1 MKGDN
6 VMKKK
11 RTQKKLERK
20 ALVQPIEKAN
30 PKVDQKIVSDSL
42 EIIDYL
48 RKVGIKARGFNILRS
63 SESRL
68 KVKEPVVH
76 HL

>member
-1 MKGDN
+1 
-6 VMKKK
+6 MKK
-11 RTQKKLERK
+11 RK
-20 ALVQPIEKAN
+20 IEKKTDRKTQVRTITKGN
-30 PKVDQKIVSDSL
+30 SQVDQKLVGDSL

-68 KVKEPVVH
+68 RIKGPMVH

>member
-1 MKGDN
+1 MKN
-6 VMKKK
+6 KKIKKK
-11 RTQKKLERK
+11 VDKK
-20 ALVQPIEKAN
+20 ALIQPIAN
-30 PKVDQKIVSDSL
+30 TNPGVDQKIVGDSL
-42 EIIDYL
+42 EIINYL

-68 KVKEPVVH
+68 KLKGPVVH

>member
-1 MKGDN
+1 
-6 VMKKK
+6 MKKK
-11 RTQKKLERK
+11 K
-20 ALVQPIEKAN
+20 IEKKDDRKRQVRTITKGN
-30 PKVDQKIVSDSL
+30 SQVDEKVVGDSL

-68 KVKEPVVH
+68 KIKGPMVH

>member
-1 MKGDN
+1 
-6 VMKKK
+6 MKKK
-11 RTQKKLERK
+11 KNEKKVGRRALLE
-20 ALVQPIEKAN
+20 PIAKTN
-30 PKVDQKIVSDSL
+30 PEVDQKIVGDSL

-68 KVKEPVVH
+68 KIKGPVVH

>member
-1 MKGDN
+1 
-6 VMKKK
+6 MKKK
-11 RTQKKLERK
+11 KTQKKVDRNTQVRTIAK
-20 ALVQPIEKAN
+20 SNSQVNQ
-30 PKVDQKIVSDSL
+30 KVVGDSL

-68 KVKEPVVH
+68 KIKGPMVH

>member
-1 MKGDN
+1 
-6 VMKKK
+6 MKKK
-11 RTQKKLERK
+11 KIGKKLERK
-20 ALVQPIEKAN
+20 RLIQPIAKAN
-30 PKVDQKIVSDSL
+30 PKVDQKIVGDSL

-68 KVKEPVVH
+68 KIKGPAVH